1 MRERKKWKITNIPLN
16 YPFFSLEYSCFL
28 FTHLWTTFVSW
39 PENHVKQNK
48 TKQKILFV
56 VVFAD
61 WAHLFFFGDVVL
73 NKTTKKKQTQCVG
86 NGVKPIKIG
95 SIKRTERK
103 NERER
108 EEERDPSRAKSQ
120 VSIRQYMKYNI
131 PLKIFSFFLPIQDSG
146 LIKVDH
152 NNNMIW
158 NYQQPSTT
166 YNHHHYI
173 YILLLTWTLFKH
185 HQNSLYS
192 SPSSMIIPHDLHYLY
207 WLMYCVCVC
216 LLCIFYL
223 LFSD

>member
-1 MRERKKWKITNIPLN
+1 MENNKHPIELSL
-16 YPFFSLEYSCFL
+16 FFAWILL
-28 FTHLWTTFVSW
+28 FSIYTFVDHICQLTGESC
-39 PENHVKQNK
+39 K
-48 TKQKILFV
+48 TKKILFV
-56 VVFAD
+56 VVFVD
-61 WAHLFFFGDVVL
+61 WAHLFFWWCCFKQN
-73 NKTTKKKQTQCVG
+73 NKKTDTQCVSVMVLSLSKLVVS
-86 NGVKPIKIG
+86 NEPK
-95 SIKRTERK
+95 ERITR
-103 NERER
+103 ERER
-108 EEERDPSRAKSQ
+108 ERKRDPSRAKSQ

-207 WLMYCVCVC
+207 WLMYCVCK
-216 LLCIFYL
+216 
-223 LFSD
+223 

>member
-1 MRERKKWKITNIPLN
+1 MVLSLSKLVVSNEPKERMRER
-16 YPFFSLEYSCFL
+16 
-28 FTHLWTTFVSW
+28 
-39 PENHVKQNK
+39 
-48 TKQKILFV
+48 
-56 VVFAD
+56 
-61 WAHLFFFGDVVL
+61 
-73 NKTTKKKQTQCVG
+73 
-86 NGVKPIKIG
+86 
-95 SIKRTERK
+95 ERK
-103 NERER
+103 REIHL
-108 EEERDPSRAKSQ
+108 EPKAKYPSD
-120 VSIRQYMKYNI
+120 NI
-131 PLKIFSFFLPIQDSG
+131 WNITSRWKFFLFFLPIQDSG

-152 NNNMIW
+152 NNNNMIW